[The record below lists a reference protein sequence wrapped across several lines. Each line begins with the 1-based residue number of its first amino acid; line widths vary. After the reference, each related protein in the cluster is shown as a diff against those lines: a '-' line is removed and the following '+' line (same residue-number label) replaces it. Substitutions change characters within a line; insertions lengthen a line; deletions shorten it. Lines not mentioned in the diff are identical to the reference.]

1 MKSGLVLSL
10 MLFSAVLAMPAMAD
24 PAMAENA
31 MNVDAPS
38 LSESKAAEADWYRQ
52 FARPKP
58 ADNKPVW
65 QPEPTDDFSVQ
76 FGRNTRWQLNL
87 DMLTRP
93 NSSPLPREQM
103 QAGATFRVTP
113 RFSVGGE
120 VSLGA
125 ERLRLALPPLRRLR
139 PRHPRRAGARDPHP
153 RRDRHPQ
160 PRPDPAA

>member
-1 MKSGLVLSL
+1 MKPGLILSITL
-10 MLFSAVLAMPAMAD
+10 ISAMLALPAMAD
-24 PAMAENA
+24 PAVADD
-31 MNVDAPS
+31 VLTVQSPS

-52 FARPKP
+52 FAQPKP
-58 ADNKPVW
+58 ADAKPVW

-76 FGRNTRWQLNL
+76 FGGNARWQLNL

-120 VSLGA
+120 VSVGA
-125 ERLRLALPPLRRLR
+125 ERLNDTSQWEDSQLETGIRLKSAFKF
-139 PRHPRRAGARDPHP
+139 
-153 RRDRHPQ
+153 
-160 PRPDPAA
+160 

>member
-1 MKSGLVLSL
+1 MKPGLILSITL
-10 MLFSAVLAMPAMAD
+10 ISAMLALPAMAD
-24 PAMAENA
+24 P
-31 MNVDAPS
+31 VVPDDVLTVQAPS

-52 FARPKP
+52 FAQPKP
-58 ADNKPVW
+58 ADAKPVW

-76 FGRNTRWQLNL
+76 FGGNARWQLNL

-120 VSLGA
+120 VSVGA
-125 ERLRLALPPLRRLR
+125 ERLSDTSRWEDSQLETGIRLKSAFKF
-139 PRHPRRAGARDPHP
+139 
-153 RRDRHPQ
+153 
-160 PRPDPAA
+160 

>member
-1 MKSGLVLSL
+1 MKPGLILSVTL
-10 MLFSAVLAMPAMAD
+10 ISAMLALPAMAD
-24 PAMAENA
+24 PVVPD
-31 MNVDAPS
+31 NVLTVQAPS

-52 FARPKP
+52 FAQPKP
-58 ADNKPVW
+58 ADTKPVW

-76 FGRNTRWQLNL
+76 FGGNARWQLNL

-93 NSSPLPREQM
+93 SSSPLPREQM

-125 ERLRLALPPLRRLR
+125 ERLDDTSKWEDSQLETGIRLKSAFKF
-139 PRHPRRAGARDPHP
+139 
-153 RRDRHPQ
+153 
-160 PRPDPAA
+160 

>member
-1 MKSGLVLSL
+1 MKPGLILSITL
-10 MLFSAVLAMPAMAD
+10 ISAMLALPAMAD
-24 PAMAENA
+24 P
-31 MNVDAPS
+31 VVPDDVLTVQAPS

-52 FARPKP
+52 FAQPKP
-58 ADNKPVW
+58 ADAKPVW

-76 FGRNTRWQLNL
+76 FGGNARWQLNL

-120 VSLGA
+120 VSVGA
-125 ERLRLALPPLRRLR
+125 ERLNDTSQWEDSQLETGIRLKSAFKF
-139 PRHPRRAGARDPHP
+139 
-153 RRDRHPQ
+153 
-160 PRPDPAA
+160 

>member
-1 MKSGLVLSL
+1 MKPGLILSVTL
-10 MLFSAVLAMPAMAD
+10 ISAMLALPAMAD
-24 PAMAENA
+24 P
-31 MNVDAPS
+31 VVPDDVLTVQAPS

-52 FARPKP
+52 FAQPKP
-58 ADNKPVW
+58 ADAKPVW

-76 FGRNTRWQLNL
+76 FGGNARWQLNL

-120 VSLGA
+120 VSVGA
-125 ERLRLALPPLRRLR
+125 ERLNDTSQWEDSQIETGIRLKSAFKF
-139 PRHPRRAGARDPHP
+139 
-153 RRDRHPQ
+153 
-160 PRPDPAA
+160 

>member
-1 MKSGLVLSL
+1 MKPGLILSVTL
-10 MLFSAVLAMPAMAD
+10 ISAMLALPAMAD
-24 PAMAENA
+24 P
-31 MNVDAPS
+31 VVPDDVLTVQAPS

-52 FARPKP
+52 FAQPKP
-58 ADNKPVW
+58 ADAKPVW

-76 FGRNTRWQLNL
+76 FGGNTRWQLNL

-120 VSLGA
+120 VSVGA
-125 ERLRLALPPLRRLR
+125 ERLNDTSQWEDSQLETGIRLKSAFKF
-139 PRHPRRAGARDPHP
+139 
-153 RRDRHPQ
+153 
-160 PRPDPAA
+160 

>member
-1 MKSGLVLSL
+1 MKPGLILSITL
-10 MLFSAVLAMPAMAD
+10 ISAMLALPAMAD
-24 PAMAENA
+24 P
-31 MNVDAPS
+31 VVPGDVLKVQAPS

-52 FARPKP
+52 FAQPKP
-58 ADNKPVW
+58 ADTKPVW

-76 FGRNTRWQLNL
+76 FGGNARWQLNL

-120 VSLGA
+120 VSVGA
-125 ERLRLALPPLRRLR
+125 ERLNDTSQWEDSQLETGIRLKSAFKF
-139 PRHPRRAGARDPHP
+139 
-153 RRDRHPQ
+153 
-160 PRPDPAA
+160 

>member
-24 PAMAENA
+24 PAMAETA

-52 FARPKP
+52 F
-58 ADNKPVW
+58 
-65 QPEPTDDFSVQ
+65 
-76 FGRNTRWQLNL
+76 GRNARWQLNL

-125 ERLRLALPPLRRLR
+125 ERLNDSTQWEESQVETGIRLKSAFKF
-139 PRHPRRAGARDPHP
+139 
-153 RRDRHPQ
+153 
-160 PRPDPAA
+160 

>member
-1 MKSGLVLSL
+1 MKPGLILSITL
-10 MLFSAVLAMPAMAD
+10 ISAMLALPAMAD
-24 PAMAENA
+24 PTVADD
-31 MNVDAPS
+31 VLTVQSPS

-52 FARPKP
+52 FAQPKP
-58 ADNKPVW
+58 ADAKPVW

-76 FGRNTRWQLNL
+76 FGGNARWQLNL

-120 VSLGA
+120 VSVGA
-125 ERLRLALPPLRRLR
+125 ERLNDTSQWEDSQLETGIRLKSAFKF
-139 PRHPRRAGARDPHP
+139 
-153 RRDRHPQ
+153 
-160 PRPDPAA
+160 

>member
-24 PAMAENA
+24 PAMAEDA
-31 MNVDAPS
+31 MSVDAPS

-58 ADNKPVW
+58 ADTKPVW

-76 FGRNTRWQLNL
+76 FGGNTRWQLNL

-125 ERLRLALPPLRRLR
+125 ERLNDSTQWEDNQVETGIRLKSAFKF
-139 PRHPRRAGARDPHP
+139 
-153 RRDRHPQ
+153 
-160 PRPDPAA
+160 

>member
-1 MKSGLVLSL
+1 MKPGLILSITL
-10 MLFSAVLAMPAMAD
+10 ISAMLALPAMAD
-24 PAMAENA
+24 PAVAD
-31 MNVDAPS
+31 NVLTVQAPS

-52 FARPKP
+52 FAQPKP
-58 ADNKPVW
+58 ADAKPVW

-76 FGRNTRWQLNL
+76 FGGNARWQLNL

-120 VSLGA
+120 VSVGA
-125 ERLRLALPPLRRLR
+125 ERLNDTSQWEDSQLETGIRLKSAFKF
-139 PRHPRRAGARDPHP
+139 
-153 RRDRHPQ
+153 
-160 PRPDPAA
+160 

>member
-1 MKSGLVLSL
+1 MKPGLILSITL
-10 MLFSAVLAMPAMAD
+10 ISALLALPAMAD
-24 PAMAENA
+24 P
-31 MNVDAPS
+31 VVPDDVLKVQAPS

-52 FARPKP
+52 FAQPKP
-58 ADNKPVW
+58 ADTKPVW

-76 FGRNTRWQLNL
+76 FGGNARWQLNL

-120 VSLGA
+120 VSVGA
-125 ERLRLALPPLRRLR
+125 ERLNDTSQWEDSQLETGIRLKSAFKF
-139 PRHPRRAGARDPHP
+139 
-153 RRDRHPQ
+153 
-160 PRPDPAA
+160 

>member
-1 MKSGLVLSL
+1 MKPGLILSATL
-10 MLFSAVLAMPAMAD
+10 ISAMLALPAMAD
-24 PAMAENA
+24 P
-31 MNVDAPS
+31 VVPDDVLTVQAPS

-52 FARPKP
+52 FAQPKP
-58 ADNKPVW
+58 ADTKPVW

-76 FGRNTRWQLNL
+76 FGGNARWQLNL

-120 VSLGA
+120 VSVGA
-125 ERLRLALPPLRRLR
+125 ERLNDTSQWEDSQLETGIRLKSAFKF
-139 PRHPRRAGARDPHP
+139 
-153 RRDRHPQ
+153 
-160 PRPDPAA
+160 

>member
-1 MKSGLVLSL
+1 MKPGLILSVTL
-10 MLFSAVLAMPAMAD
+10 ISAMLALPAMAD
-24 PAMAENA
+24 P
-31 MNVDAPS
+31 VVPDDVLTVQAPS

-52 FARPKP
+52 FAQPKP
-58 ADNKPVW
+58 ADAKPVW

-76 FGRNTRWQLNL
+76 FGGNARWQLNL

-120 VSLGA
+120 VSVGA
-125 ERLRLALPPLRRLR
+125 ERLNDTSQWEDSQLETGIRLKSAFKF
-139 PRHPRRAGARDPHP
+139 
-153 RRDRHPQ
+153 
-160 PRPDPAA
+160 

>member
-1 MKSGLVLSL
+1 MKPGLILSVTL
-10 MLFSAVLAMPAMAD
+10 ISAMLALPAMAD
-24 PAMAENA
+24 P
-31 MNVDAPS
+31 VVPDDVLTVQAPS

-52 FARPKP
+52 FAQPKP
-58 ADNKPVW
+58 ADTKPVW

-76 FGRNTRWQLNL
+76 FGGNTRWQLNL

-120 VSLGA
+120 VSVGA
-125 ERLRLALPPLRRLR
+125 ERLNDTSQWEDSQLETGIRLKSAFKF
-139 PRHPRRAGARDPHP
+139 
-153 RRDRHPQ
+153 
-160 PRPDPAA
+160 

>member
-1 MKSGLVLSL
+1 MKSGLILSL
-10 MLFSAVLAMPAMAD
+10 AVFSATLALPAMAD
-24 PAMAENA
+24 PS
-31 MNVDAPS
+31 VSGDILKVQAPS

-52 FARPKP
+52 FAQPKP
-58 ADNKPVW
+58 ADAKPVW

-76 FGRNTRWQLNL
+76 FGGNARWQLNL

-120 VSLGA
+120 VSVGA
-125 ERLRLALPPLRRLR
+125 ERLNDTSQWEDSQLETGIRLKSAFKF
-139 PRHPRRAGARDPHP
+139 
-153 RRDRHPQ
+153 
-160 PRPDPAA
+160 

>member
-1 MKSGLVLSL
+1 MKPGLILSTTL
-10 MLFSAVLAMPAMAD
+10 ISAMLALPAMAD
-24 PAMAENA
+24 P
-31 MNVDAPS
+31 VVPDDVLTVQAPS

-52 FARPKP
+52 FAQPKP
-58 ADNKPVW
+58 ADAKPVW

-76 FGRNTRWQLNL
+76 FGGNARWQLNL

-120 VSLGA
+120 VSVGA
-125 ERLRLALPPLRRLR
+125 ERLSDTSRWEDSQLETGIRLKSAFKF
-139 PRHPRRAGARDPHP
+139 
-153 RRDRHPQ
+153 
-160 PRPDPAA
+160 

>member
-1 MKSGLVLSL
+1 MLIFYLLGPLTILITGKVQNMKSGLVLSL
-10 MLFSAVLAMPAMAD
+10 MLFSAVLA
-24 PAMAENA
+24 
-31 MNVDAPS
+31 
-38 LSESKAAEADWYRQ
+38 EADWYRQ

-58 ADNKPVW
+58 ADTKPVW

-76 FGRNTRWQLNL
+76 FGGNTRWQLNL

-125 ERLRLALPPLRRLR
+125 ERLNDSTQWEDNQVETGIRLKSAFKF
-139 PRHPRRAGARDPHP
+139 
-153 RRDRHPQ
+153 
-160 PRPDPAA
+160 

>member
-1 MKSGLVLSL
+1 MKPGLILSITL
-10 MLFSAVLAMPAMAD
+10 ISAMLALPAMAD
-24 PAMAENA
+24 PAVADD
-31 MNVDAPS
+31 VLTVQSPS

-52 FARPKP
+52 FAQPKP
-58 ADNKPVW
+58 ADARPVW

-76 FGRNTRWQLNL
+76 FGGNARWQLNL

-120 VSLGA
+120 VSVGA
-125 ERLRLALPPLRRLR
+125 ERLNDTSQWEDSQLETGIRLKSAFKF
-139 PRHPRRAGARDPHP
+139 
-153 RRDRHPQ
+153 
-160 PRPDPAA
+160 

>member
-1 MKSGLVLSL
+1 MKSGLILSL
-10 MLFSAVLAMPAMAD
+10 TVFSAMLALPAVAD
-24 PAMAENA
+24 SSVSGDMLKI
-31 MNVDAPS
+31 DSPS

-52 FARPKP
+52 FALAKP
-58 ADNKPVW
+58 ADAKPVW
-65 QPEPTDDFSVQ
+65 QPEPNDDFSVQ
-76 FGRNTRWQLNL
+76 FGGNARWQLNL

-125 ERLRLALPPLRRLR
+125 ERLNDASQWEDSQVETGIRLKSAFKF
-139 PRHPRRAGARDPHP
+139 
-153 RRDRHPQ
+153 
-160 PRPDPAA
+160 

>member
-1 MKSGLVLSL
+1 MKPGLILSITL
-10 MLFSAVLAMPAMAD
+10 ISAMLALPAMAD
-24 PAMAENA
+24 PAVADHV
-31 MNVDAPS
+31 MNVQAPS

-52 FARPKP
+52 FAQPKP
-58 ADNKPVW
+58 ADAKPVW

-76 FGRNTRWQLNL
+76 FGGNARWQLNL

-120 VSLGA
+120 VSVGA
-125 ERLRLALPPLRRLR
+125 ERLNDTSQWEDSQLETGIRLKSAFKF
-139 PRHPRRAGARDPHP
+139 
-153 RRDRHPQ
+153 
-160 PRPDPAA
+160 

>member
-1 MKSGLVLSL
+1 MKPGLILSITL
-10 MLFSAVLAMPAMAD
+10 ISAMLALPAMAD
-24 PAMAENA
+24 P
-31 MNVDAPS
+31 VVPDDVLTVQAPS

-52 FARPKP
+52 FAQPKP
-58 ADNKPVW
+58 ADTKPVW

-76 FGRNTRWQLNL
+76 FGGNTRWQLNL

-120 VSLGA
+120 VSVGA
-125 ERLRLALPPLRRLR
+125 ERLNDTSQWEDSQLETGIRLKSAFKF
-139 PRHPRRAGARDPHP
+139 
-153 RRDRHPQ
+153 
-160 PRPDPAA
+160 